1 MDANT
6 IIQAIIQAIGSV
18 GFPIVACIYM
28 AYIHN
33 ESEIRHSLERKEMT
47 EAVNRNTTV
56 LEIIKDH
63 LNIGDDGK

>member
-1 MDANT
+1 MDAN
-6 IIQAIIQAIGSV
+6 AIIQAIGSV

-33 ESEIRHSLERKEMT
+33 ESEIRHSQERKEMT

>member
-1 MDANT
+1 MDVNV
-6 IIQAIIQAIGSV
+6 IIQAIGSV

-33 ESEIRHSLERKEMT
+33 ESEIRHSQERKEMT